1 MRKSSRASFSL
12 ELKQKVNDIFL
23 DIEFVLFVVLVS
35 VFGKSPQT
43 TRFCSCF
50 TSALSGV
57 GYVWVVDRDAG
68 TVIIKS
74 RGRNVVV
81 IKSTSLSI
89 APSFRR

>member
-1 MRKSSRASFSL
+1 MRKSSRASFCL

-23 DIEFVLFVVLVS
+23 DIEFVLFVVLGS
-35 VFGKSPQT
+35 VFGQSPKT

-68 TVIIKS
+68 TVII
-74 RGRNVVV
+74 
-81 IKSTSLSI
+81 
-89 APSFRR
+89 